1 MREVYS
7 LIDVFVLPSRYEGF
21 PVVSVE
27 VQAARIPALFSDT
40 VAPTCKL
47 TELIEFMPLDET
59 DENWAKKTLEC
70 STKNRNIDITALKEK
85 YDIKEKAKMLDRYYC
100 QALSRG
106 KVITDVS
113 KKA

>member
-1 MREVYS
+1 MKKIKVMH
-7 LIDVFVLPSRYEGF
+7 FVAGLTSGG
-21 PVVSVE
+21 VE
-27 VQAARIPALFSDT
+27 QML
-40 VAPTCKL
+40 
-47 TELIEFMPLDET
+47 
-59 DENWAKKTLEC
+59 WAKKTLEC